1 MYTRDVLC
9 DTPECE
15 RTAAYK
21 IAAPWST
28 GSFAELKCYGLAC
41 ADHVADSFRE
51 ARRRAGTITHSKEES
66 IGEIGVYGY
75 ERGKH
80 DRQLE
85 RLKSMEH

>member
-1 MYTRDVLC
+1 M
-9 DTPECE
+9 PECE

-41 ADHVADSFRE
+41 ADHVADSLSE
-51 ARRRAGTITHSKEES
+51 ARRRAGRIHHAPDETV
-66 IGEIGVYGY
+66 GEIGVYGFQ
-75 ERGKH
+75 RGKH
-80 DRQLE
+80 DKQLE